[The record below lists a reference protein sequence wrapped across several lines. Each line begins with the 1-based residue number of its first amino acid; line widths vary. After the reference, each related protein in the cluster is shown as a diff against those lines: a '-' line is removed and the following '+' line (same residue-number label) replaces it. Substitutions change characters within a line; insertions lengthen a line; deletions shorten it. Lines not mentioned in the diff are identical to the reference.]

1 MEEKNGKIT
10 ILYTHLRNLTFN
22 SLTNRDFKYERQD
35 IEDTELDVD
44 ITFQPAE
51 KPYHY
56 NANAT
61 CTLRP
66 HLKGDKYP
74 FVIFAEYDI
83 GVSLVD
89 TECEEEAILNRL
101 RSAVGDEAYRN
112 LRVRAWEVTHTSSYP
127 AFIPKAYK
135 ECEEEV
141 IRLSDDVDDEMIEG
155 KYDGEVKDEVENEE
169 LEARA
174 EDDDCNKSDDIDE
187 PLTSDFDKLLDD
199 FIFNSLNELSDSDD
213 DKDEDED
220 EDKDPFKSA
229 IMNIAEN
236 DTAPFRQT
244 LAYRYYYR
252 FFVPIEYAHPTFSEY
267 STTFWDSLFQL
278 LFGTDSNANI
288 VINEEGIAELE
299 FEDAIMGR
307 RRVSSLDQ
315 EEVSVVLMNVSIRA
329 TQEYSDSLLSV
340 IWEGPDQRDIDISNP
355 PLWHEYRNLYTL
367 HNGIITRWREREAHK
382 LYQAI
387 RRCDDE
393 TFIYRLAYF
402 EKEIPF

>member
-1 MEEKNGKIT
+1 MIMEEKNGKIT

-127 AFIPKAYK
+127 AFIPEAYK
-135 ECEEEV
+135 ECQEEV

-174 EDDDCNKSDDIDE
+174 EDDDCNKSDDLDE
-187 PLTSDFDKLLDD
+187 PLTSDFDELLDN
-199 FIFNSLNELSDSDD
+199 FIFNSLNELSNSDD
-213 DKDEDED
+213 DKDDD
-220 EDKDPFKSA
+220 DKDPFKSA

-252 FFVPIEYAHPTFSEY
+252 FFVPIEYHHPDFERY
-267 STTFWDSLFQL
+267 SDDFWVTLFQL
-278 LFGTDSNANI
+278 LFGTASKATI
-288 VINEEGIAELE
+288 VMGEDGRAELE
-299 FEDAIMGR
+299 FEDLILGR

-387 RRCDDE
+387 RRCNDE
-393 TFIYRLAYF
+393 TFIYRLADF
-402 EKEIPF
+402 

>member
-1 MEEKNGKIT
+1 MTMEEKNGKIT

-127 AFIPKAYK
+127 AFIPEAYK
-135 ECEEEV
+135 ECQEEV
-141 IRLSDDVDDEMIEG
+141 IRLSDDVDDEMIES
-155 KYDGEVKDEVENEE
+155 KYDGEIKDEVENEE

-174 EDDDCNKSDDIDE
+174 EDDDCNKSDDSDE
-187 PLTSDFDKLLDD
+187 PLTSDFDELLDN
-199 FIFNSLNELSDSDD
+199 FIFNSLNELSNSDD
-213 DKDEDED
+213 DKDD
-220 EDKDPFKSA
+220 DKDPFKSA

-252 FFVPIEYAHPTFSEY
+252 FFVPIEYHHPDFERY
-267 STTFWDSLFQL
+267 SDDFWVTLFQL
-278 LFGTDSNANI
+278 LFGTASKASI
-288 VINEEGIAELE
+288 VMGEDGRAELE
-299 FEDAIMGR
+299 FEDLILGR

-340 IWEGPDQRDIDISNP
+340 IWEGPDQRNIDISNP

-387 RRCDDE
+387 RRCNDE
-393 TFIYRLAYF
+393 TFIYRLADF
-402 EKEIPF
+402 

>member
-44 ITFQPAE
+44 ITFQPAK

-66 HLKGDKYP
+66 HLKGDNYP

-127 AFIPKAYK
+127 AFIPKTYK
-135 ECEEEV
+135 ECQEEV
-141 IRLSDDVDDEMIEG
+141 IRLSDDVDDEMIED

-169 LEARA
+169 LEARR

-199 FIFNSLNELSDSDD
+199 FIFNSLNELSDND
-213 DKDEDED
+213 DEDD
-220 EDKDPFKSA
+220 EDDNAPFKSA
-229 IMNIAEN
+229 IMNITEN

-252 FFVPIEYAHPTFSEY
+252 FFVPIEYHHPDFERY
-267 STTFWDSLFQL
+267 SDDFWVTLFQL
-278 LFGTDSNANI
+278 LFGTASKATI
-288 VINEEGIAELE
+288 VMGDDDRAELE
-299 FEDAIMGR
+299 FEDLILGR
-307 RRVSSLDQ
+307 RRVSSLDK
-315 EEVSVVLMNVSIRA
+315 EELVVALANVSMRA
-329 TQEYSDSLLSV
+329 IQEYDDSVLSLFCKM
-340 IWEGPDQRDIDISNP
+340 ENIDVDNISNP
-355 PLWHEYRNLYTL
+355 PLWHEYRNIFTYPD
-367 HNGIITRWREREAHK
+367 GIITEWREREAYK
-382 LYQAI
+382 FFQAI

-393 TFIYRLAYF
+393 TFTYRLAYF

>member
-1 MEEKNGKIT
+1 MTMEEKNGKIT

-22 SLTNRDFKYERQD
+22 SLTNRGFKYERQD

-66 HLKGDKYP
+66 HLKGDNYP

-112 LRVRAWEVTHTSSYP
+112 LRVRTWEVTHTSSYP
-127 AFIPKAYK
+127 AFIPEAYK

-174 EDDDCNKSDDIDE
+174 EDDDCNKSDDSDE
-187 PLTSDFDKLLDD
+187 PLTSDFDELLDN
-199 FIFNSLNELSDSDD
+199 FIFNSLNELSNSDD
-213 DKDEDED
+213 DKDD
-220 EDKDPFKSA
+220 DKDPFKSA

-252 FFVPIEYAHPTFSEY
+252 FFVPIEYHHPDFERY
-267 STTFWDSLFQL
+267 SDDFWVTLFQL
-278 LFGTDSNANI
+278 LFGTASKASI
-288 VINEEGIAELE
+288 VMGEDGRAELE
-299 FEDAIMGR
+299 FEDLILGR
-307 RRVSSLDQ
+307 RRVSSLDL

-340 IWEGPDQRDIDISNP
+340 IWEGPDQRNIDISNP

-387 RRCDDE
+387 RRCNDE
-393 TFIYRLAYF
+393 TFIYRLADF
-402 EKEIPF
+402 

>member
-1 MEEKNGKIT
+1 MTMEEKNGKIT

-66 HLKGDKYP
+66 HLKGDNYP

-127 AFIPKAYK
+127 AFIPKTYK

-141 IRLSDDVDDEMIEG
+141 IRLSDDVDDEMIED
-155 KYDGEVKDEVENEE
+155 KYDGEIKDEVENEE
-169 LEARA
+169 LEARR

-213 DKDEDED
+213 DKDD
-220 EDKDPFKSA
+220 DKDPFKSA

-236 DTAPFRQT
+236 DAAPFRQT

-252 FFVPIEYAHPTFSEY
+252 FFVPIEYHHPDFERY
-267 STTFWDSLFQL
+267 SDDFWVTLFQL
-278 LFGTDSNANI
+278 LFGTASKATI
-288 VINEEGIAELE
+288 VMGEDGRAELE
-299 FEDAIMGR
+299 FEDLILGR

-387 RRCDDE
+387 RRCNDE
-393 TFIYRLAYF
+393 TFIYRLADF
-402 EKEIPF
+402 

>member
-1 MEEKNGKIT
+1 MTMEEKNGKIT

-127 AFIPKAYK
+127 AFIPKTYK
-135 ECEEEV
+135 ECQEEV
-141 IRLSDDVDDEMIEG
+141 IHLSDDVDDEMIEG

-169 LEARA
+169 LEART

-213 DKDEDED
+213 NDDEDD
-220 EDKDPFKSA
+220 NAPFKSA

-252 FFVPIEYAHPTFSEY
+252 FFVPIEYHHPSFSEY
-267 STTFWDSLFQL
+267 SATFWDSLFQL

-288 VINEEGIAELE
+288 VTNEEGIAELE

-307 RRVSSLDQ
+307 RRVSSLDK
-315 EEVSVVLMNVSIRA
+315 EELVVALANVSMRA
-329 TQEYSDSLLSV
+329 IQEYDDSVLSLFCKM
-340 IWEGPDQRDIDISNP
+340 ENIDVDNISNP
-355 PLWHEYRNLYTL
+355 PLWHEYRNIFTYPD
-367 HNGIITRWREREAHK
+367 GIITEWREREAYK
-382 LYQAI
+382 FFQSI

-393 TFIYRLAYF
+393 TFTYRLAYF

>member
-1 MEEKNGKIT
+1 MTMEEKNSKIT

-66 HLKGDKYP
+66 HLKGDNYP

-127 AFIPKAYK
+127 AFIPKTYK
-135 ECEEEV
+135 ECQEEV

-169 LEARA
+169 FEART

-199 FIFNSLNELSDSDD
+199 FIFNSLKELSDDD
-213 DKDEDED
+213 DNDDND
-220 EDKDPFKSA
+220 NDNDNDPFKSA

-267 STTFWDSLFQL
+267 SATFWDSLFQL

-288 VINEEGIAELE
+288 VTNEEGIAELE

-307 RRVSSLDQ
+307 RRVSSLDK
-315 EEVSVVLMNVSIRA
+315 EELVVALANVSMRA
-329 TQEYSDSLLSV
+329 IQEYDDSVLSLFCKM
-340 IWEGPDQRDIDISNP
+340 ENIDVDNISNP
-355 PLWHEYRNLYTL
+355 QIGR
-367 HNGIITRWREREAHK
+367 AHV
-382 LYQAI
+382 
-387 RRCDDE
+387 
-393 TFIYRLAYF
+393 
-402 EKEIPF
+402 

>member
-66 HLKGDKYP
+66 HLKGDNYP

-127 AFIPKAYK
+127 AFIPKTYK
-135 ECEEEV
+135 ECQEEV

-155 KYDGEVKDEVENEE
+155 KYDDEVKDEVENEE
-169 LEARA
+169 LEARR

-213 DKDEDED
+213 DNDNDNNE
-220 EDKDPFKSA
+220 DPFKSA

-252 FFVPIEYAHPTFSEY
+252 FFVPIEYAHPSFSEY
-267 STTFWDSLFQL
+267 SSTFWDSLFQL
-278 LFGTDSNANI
+278 LFGTASKATI
-288 VINEEGIAELE
+288 VMGEDGRAELE
-299 FEDAIMGR
+299 FEDLILGR
-307 RRVSSLDQ
+307 RRVSSLDK
-315 EEVSVVLMNVSIRA
+315 EELVVALANVSMRA
-329 TQEYSDSLLSV
+329 IQEYDDSVLSLFCKM
-340 IWEGPDQRDIDISNP
+340 ENIDVDNISNP
-355 PLWHEYRNLYTL
+355 PLWHEYRNIFTYPD
-367 HNGIITRWREREAHK
+367 GIITEWREREAYK
-382 LYQAI
+382 FFQAI

-393 TFIYRLAYF
+393 TFTYRLVYF

>member
-66 HLKGDKYP
+66 HLKGDNYP

-127 AFIPKAYK
+127 AFIPKTYK

-141 IRLSDDVDDEMIEG
+141 IRLSDDVDDEMIED
-155 KYDGEVKDEVENEE
+155 KYDGEIKDEVENEE
-169 LEARA
+169 LEARR

-213 DKDEDED
+213 DKDD
-220 EDKDPFKSA
+220 DKDPFKSA

-236 DTAPFRQT
+236 DAAPFRQT

-252 FFVPIEYAHPTFSEY
+252 FFVPIEYHHPDFERY
-267 STTFWDSLFQL
+267 SDDFWVTLFQL
-278 LFGTDSNANI
+278 LFGTASKATI
-288 VINEEGIAELE
+288 VMGEDGRAELE
-299 FEDAIMGR
+299 FEDLILGR

-387 RRCDDE
+387 RRCNDE
-393 TFIYRLAYF
+393 TFIYRLADF
-402 EKEIPF
+402 

>member
-66 HLKGDKYP
+66 HLKGDNYP

-127 AFIPKAYK
+127 AFIPKTYK
-135 ECEEEV
+135 ECQEEV

-169 LEARA
+169 FEARR

-199 FIFNSLNELSDSDD
+199 FIFNSLKELSDSDD
-213 DKDEDED
+213 EDDEDD
-220 EDKDPFKSA
+220 YNDPFKSA
-229 IMNIAEN
+229 IMDIAEN
-236 DTAPFRQT
+236 DTAPLPRDIG
-244 LAYRYYYR
+244 L
-252 FFVPIEYAHPTFSEY
+252 PLLLSLLCAHRVCPPH
-267 STTFWDSLFQL
+267 
-278 LFGTDSNANI
+278 LFG
-288 VINEEGIAELE
+288 V
-299 FEDAIMGR
+299 
-307 RRVSSLDQ
+307 
-315 EEVSVVLMNVSIRA
+315 
-329 TQEYSDSLLSV
+329 
-340 IWEGPDQRDIDISNP
+340 
-355 PLWHEYRNLYTL
+355 
-367 HNGIITRWREREAHK
+367 
-382 LYQAI
+382 
-387 RRCDDE
+387 
-393 TFIYRLAYF
+393 
-402 EKEIPF
+402 

>member
-66 HLKGDKYP
+66 HLKGDNYP

-127 AFIPKAYK
+127 AFIPEAYK

-155 KYDGEVKDEVENEE
+155 KDDGEVKDEVENEE
-169 LEARA
+169 FEARR

-187 PLTSDFDKLLDD
+187 PLTSDFDKLLDN
-199 FIFNSLNELSDSDD
+199 FIFNSLNELSDSEDN
-213 DKDEDED
+213 DEDN
-220 EDKDPFKSA
+220 DPFKSA

-252 FFVPIEYAHPTFSEY
+252 FFVPIEYAHPSFSEY
-267 STTFWDSLFQL
+267 SATFWDSLFQL

-288 VINEEGIAELE
+288 VTNEEGIAELE

-307 RRVSSLDQ
+307 RRVSSLDK
-315 EEVSVVLMNVSIRA
+315 EELVVALANVSMRA
-329 TQEYSDSLLSV
+329 IQEYDDSVLSLFCKM
-340 IWEGPDQRDIDISNP
+340 ENIDVDNISNP

-387 RRCDDE
+387 RRCDNE
-393 TFIYRLAYF
+393 TFTYRLADF

>member
-44 ITFQPAE
+44 ITFQPTE

-66 HLKGDKYP
+66 HLKGDNYP

-127 AFIPKAYK
+127 AFIPEAYK
-135 ECEEEV
+135 ECQEEV

-187 PLTSDFDKLLDD
+187 PLTSDFDELLDN
-199 FIFNSLNELSDSDD
+199 FIFNSLNELSNSDD
-213 DKDEDED
+213 DKDD
-220 EDKDPFKSA
+220 DKDPFKSA

-252 FFVPIEYAHPTFSEY
+252 FFVPIEYHHPDFERY
-267 STTFWDSLFQL
+267 SDDFWVTLFQL
-278 LFGTDSNANI
+278 LFGTASKATI
-288 VINEEGIAELE
+288 VMGEDGKAELE
-299 FEDAIMGR
+299 FEDLILGR

-340 IWEGPDQRDIDISNP
+340 IWESPDQRDIDISNP

-387 RRCDDE
+387 RRCNDE
-393 TFIYRLAYF
+393 TFIYRLADF
-402 EKEIPF
+402 